1 MGSISNV
8 FKKVTAGLGVS
19 KVLDMLGG
27 GNDAADAARRAA
39 EQQQRQFDLQLQQQN
54 EAAKLSGSNMIDNL
68 TNVQTGDALAAI
80 DGLTSSKK
88 KRLEGTG
95 ISSALGVG

>member
-1 MGSISNV
+1 MSSITKV
-8 FKKVTAGLGVS
+8 FKDVTKNLGVGQL
-19 KVLDMLGG
+19 VNMLGG
-27 GNDAADAARRAA
+27 GDAADAARRAA
-39 EQQQRQFDLQLQQQN
+39 EQQQRQFELQLQQQN